1 MAKKKAAKKQ
11 PTPKKDRVVTE
22 KIGNKSRILTP
33 EEVEQW
39 RKDQQ

>member
-1 MAKKKAAKKQ
+1 MAKKEKKAKKIPQ
-11 PTPKKDRVVTE
+11 KDRVVTE